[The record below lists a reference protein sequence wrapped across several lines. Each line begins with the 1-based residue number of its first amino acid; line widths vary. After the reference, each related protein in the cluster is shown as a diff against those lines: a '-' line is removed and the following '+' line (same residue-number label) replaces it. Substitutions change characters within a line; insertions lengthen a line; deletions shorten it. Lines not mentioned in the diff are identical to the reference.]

1 MFPHDIELLVKVKKA
16 ETPNIPVANYKSPD
30 GFADLSLSGT
40 ALTREQCHQVL
51 DCPDDGLMALLHEAY
66 RVRHKYFGKH
76 VHVQVLRN
84 AKSGLCSEDCHYCA
98 QSRISGARIE
108 KHSLVSA
115 ETLLTEARKAAKVK
129 ATRLCLSMSGTRP
142 TGPEL
147 KQICN
152 TISTIKKEIGIP
164 LCATLGLVTAS
175 QAVQLKT
182 AGLDRVNHNLNTSR
196 RYYDRIC
203 TTHTYQDRLDTITVC
218 REAGLEI
225 CSGGIVG
232 QGETDD
238 DVIDMLL
245 ALRDIHPQAVP
256 INFLIPIEGT
266 PFGQHDTGLN
276 PRKCLKILCLTRF
289 LNPQS
294 EVRAAGGW
302 EYHMRSIK
310 PLALYAADSIFVT
323 GYLTTGGTSVGEV
336 HDMIADMGFESTIE
350 DACS

>member
-1 MFPHDIELLVKVKKA
+1 MLSAKPLNKGLA
-16 ETPNIPVANYKSPD
+16 E
-30 GFADLSLSGT
+30 LSLNGT
-40 ALTREQCHQVL
+40 ALTHEQCHQVL
-51 DCPDDGLMALLHEAY
+51 AYPDEEILVLLHEAY

-98 QSRISGARIE
+98 QSRISGAHVD
-108 KHSLVSA
+108 KQPLVS
-115 ETLLTEARKAAKVK
+115 TDVLLAEAREAALIK

-142 TGPEL
+142 TGSEL
-147 KQICN
+147 KQLCD
-152 TISTIKKEIGIP
+152 TISIIKKDTGIP
-164 LCATLGLVTAS
+164 LCATLGLVTAE
-175 QAVQLKT
+175 QAARLKA

-203 TTHTYQDRLDTITVC
+203 TTHNYQDRLDTIAVC
-218 REAGLEI
+218 KEAGLEI

-238 DVIDMLL
+238 DIIDMLL
-245 ALRDIHPQAVP
+245 ALREIHPQAVP

-266 PFGQHDTGLN
+266 PFGHLKTDLN
-276 PRKCLKILCLTRF
+276 PQKCLKILCLTRL

-302 EYHMRSIK
+302 EYHMRSLK

-323 GYLTTGGTSVGEV
+323 GYLTTGGISVEEV
-336 HDMIADMGFESTIE
+336 RGMIIDMGFESTVE
-350 DACS
+350 DTGS